1 MPWHVV
7 WISQR
12 KRKKPLALKPS
23 PCDGCHSSQAHRLAA
38 SFMEVISC
46 RLFSF
51 STSAWAKCLFTM
63 PFKRQPLSDH
73 SEDKQDLLKIW
84 GESKTTSNIEQLQ
97 WRNVS
102 QVDLL
107 QLLHPWCSPQIS
119 YCCPHPAWTRGGLFV
134 SDLTGRLYTKKCC
147 ACKLH
152 DPLSISSIQCTHCL
166 RCFQSFFYL

>member
-1 MPWHVV
+1 MWCGYLREKQKVTSSEAPIAMRRLSFVT
-7 WISQR
+7 
-12 KRKKPLALKPS
+12 
-23 PCDGCHSSQAHRLAA
+23 GSQAGRLLHGGHLLPT
-38 SFMEVISC
+38 FLVLHI
-46 RLFSF
+46 
-51 STSAWAKCLFTM
+51 CLGQVLVHNALQKNTT
-63 PFKRQPLSDH
+63 SDH

-119 YCCPHPAWTRGGLFV
+119 YCCPHPAWKRGGLFV